1 MKSNQRPVVL
11 VTLILCTAAGA
22 AVAAAPG
29 LAASILDTPSI
40 IRMHVRA
47 DSDQPKAQYVKEL
60 VSRDLVAYLSTR
72 GLATASNLPEA
83 VALLETELARIEE
96 VARAV
101 LAREGFSTDVRAS
114 LGVFPYEA
122 REDFGFILPA
132 GEYVALE
139 VVLGSGE
146 GKNFWCILF
155 PGMCFVPPEVED
167 LAGERARGA
176 IAEAAPRPSEP
187 ALDTVKEAGGKK
199 FGWLW
204 LDWLFGGPSR
214 NASAGPVI
222 AAE

>member
-47 DSDQPKAQYVKEL
+47 DSDQPEAQYVKEL

-101 LAREGFSTDVRAS
+101 LPGKDSAPTCEQVSASSTTKREKISGSSFPPENTWPWKLSWAAGKGRTSGASSFRACAS
-114 LGVFPYEA
+114 CRQRLRIWP
-122 REDFGFILPA
+122 
-132 GEYVALE
+132 
-139 VVLGSGE
+139 GSG
-146 GKNFWCILF
+146 
-155 PGMCFVPPEVED
+155 PG
-167 LAGERARGA
+167 ARSQR
-176 IAEAAPRPSEP
+176 PHPDRPSR
-187 ALDTVKEAGGKK
+187 
-199 FGWLW
+199 LW
-204 LDWLFGGPSR
+204 TR
-214 NASAGPVI
+214 
-222 AAE
+222 

>member
-1 MKSNQRPVVL
+1 
-11 VTLILCTAAGA
+11 
-22 AVAAAPG
+22 
-29 LAASILDTPSI
+29 
-40 IRMHVRA
+40 MHVRA
-47 DSDQPKAQYVKEL
+47 DSDQPEAQYVKEL

-114 LGVFPYEA
+114 LGVFHYEA

-214 NASAGPVI
+214 NVSAGPVI

>member
-47 DSDQPKAQYVKEL
+47 DSDQPEAQYVKEL

-72 GLATASNLPEA
+72 GLATASHLPEA

-114 LGVFPYEA
+114 LGVFHYEA

-167 LAGERARGA
+167 LAGELARGA
-176 IAEAAPRPSEP
+176 IAEAAP
-187 ALDTVKEAGGKK
+187 
-199 FGWLW
+199 
-204 LDWLFGGPSR
+204 
-214 NASAGPVI
+214 
-222 AAE
+222 